1 METITINLTTM
12 KDSFLLP
19 EEVLL
24 EFMSKTDSS
33 FLLGNIQNAKAYL
46 ADYKDQH
53 NSPISDKTSIFCN
66 AVKLKRNDKFLTLEF
81 EFDLGQ
87 LNEVLKKTNLQLTN
101 IINCSIITPIGI
113 ASMLSLTD
121 TRKHEEIRLLQ
132 IEQLNGF
139 DILVFD
145 TIDDKNNWLKE
156 NHQELHKSIT
166 YRKF

>member
-24 EFMSKTDSS
+24 KFMSKNDSS
-33 FLLGNIQNAKAYL
+33 FLLGNIQNAKEYL
-46 ADYKDQH
+46 ADSNDQH
-53 NSPISDKTSIFCN
+53 NSPLSNKSAIFCN
-66 AVKLKRNDKFLTLEF
+66 SIKLNRNDKFLTLEF
-81 EFDLGQ
+81 EFNLEQ
-87 LNEVLKKTNLQLTN
+87 LNEVLKKTNLTLDN

-113 ASMLSLTD
+113 ASMLSLND
-121 TRKHEEIRLLQ
+121 IRKHEEIRLMQ

-145 TIDDKNNWLKE
+145 TIEDKNNWVKE
-156 NHQELHKSIT
+156 NHQELHKSII